1 MQLYSHSLS
10 AVAISSSI
18 IMSEIFPACFFC
30 RNSFVLSHS
39 SLGLDENHLVSHLLR
54 DPAMIAGD

>member
-10 AVAISSSI
+10 AVAISSSL
-18 IMSEIFPACFFC
+18 IMSKIFPACFFC
-30 RNSFVLSHS
+30 SNSFILSRS
-39 SLGLDENHLVSHLLR
+39 SLGLDDSHLVFHLLR